1 MYIIDEKTRQFGR
14 LLHYSGVLITVICVA
29 TGYSLLH
36 APAIEAITE
45 TSNKIHELMLSV
57 QNAPAI
63 RRQHRIVS
71 DKLLDVTT
79 RIANV
84 QRRVPREV
92 DTNEFVN
99 QVSQIAEE
107 ENLAIKEFNPGSPQ
121 TKNGYGEVQVT
132 LKSEGSFGSICTFID
147 RLNKLSRLSK
157 IKDLTLSSET
167 DDAEYPMTAT
177 LVIYFGIRGSDTASG
192 PGPGGRNG

>member
-1 MYIIDEKTRQFGR
+1 MHILDEQTRRFGR
-14 LLHYSGVLITVICVA
+14 LLHYSGVLITVVCVS

-36 APAIEAITE
+36 APAVQGITE
-45 TSNKIHELMLSV
+45 TSNRIHELMLSV
-57 QNAPAI
+57 ENAPVI
-63 RRQHRIVS
+63 RDQHRIVS
-71 DKLLDVTT
+71 AKLEEVTT

-84 QRRVPREV
+84 QARVPREAASG
-92 DTNEFVN
+92 EFLN
-99 QVSQIAEE
+99 QVTQLADAGG
-107 ENLAIKEFNPGSPQ
+107 LAIKDFQPEKPE
-121 TKNGYGEVQVT
+121 TKNGYAEMQVT
-132 LKSEGSFGSICTFID
+132 LKSEGSFGSICTFVD

-177 LVIYFGIRGSDTASG
+177 LLIYFGIRGSDAESG